1 MGWGQGWGGDRGRGG
16 VGGRDGLGGE
26 TQFLLLDSLKVSE
39 VGERGRGQGGSSLVS
54 RARLSRVCPARLREE
69 GGRCQL
75 SCKLR
80 ELLIP
85 VEVATMVML
94 AS

>member
-1 MGWGQGWGGDRGRGG
+1 MGREGEGREG
-16 VGGRDGLGGE
+16 VL
-26 TQFLLLDSLKVSE
+26 
-39 VGERGRGQGGSSLVS
+39 S

-85 VEVATMVML
+85 VEVAIMVML
-94 AS
+94 ASCE

>member
-1 MGWGQGWGGDRGRGG
+1 MGRER
-16 VGGRDGLGGE
+16 
-26 TQFLLLDSLKVSE
+26 
-39 VGERGRGQGGSSLVS
+39 ERGQRGVVS

-85 VEVATMVML
+85 VEVAIMVML
-94 AS
+94 ASCE

>member
-1 MGWGQGWGGDRGRGG
+1 
-16 VGGRDGLGGE
+16 VI
-26 TQFLLLDSLKVSE
+26 E
-39 VGERGRGQGGSSLVS
+39 VVIEVEDWGERGRGQGGVVSRARLSRMRERGRGQGGVVS

-69 GGRCQL
+69 GERCQL

-85 VEVATMVML
+85 SRGSHHGHAG
-94 AS
+94 

>member
-1 MGWGQGWGGDRGRGG
+1 MKW
-16 VGGRDGLGGE
+16 E
-26 TQFLLLDSLKVSE
+26 N
-39 VGERGRGQGGSSLVS
+39 GERGRGQGGSTL
-54 RARLSRVCPARLREE
+54 AGQTLSSVPKRLREE

-85 VEVATMVML
+85 VEVAIMVML
-94 AS
+94 ASCE